1 MNFEKMTR
9 YLDSILDLGVPGVDC
24 IIMHGYDTVYRHQAG
39 YSDREAKIPMNGREA
54 FFIYSN
60 TKVLTCTAIMQLVE
74 AGIIVLN
81 DPISKYLPE
90 FKDMQVLLHSGNGE
104 VCLTP
109 ARGTLSPAHTP
120 ITFRHLMSMTA
131 GLDYNLTSPAILE
144 VQQKTNGRAPTREV
158 VRALASQPLH
168 FNPGTHWHYSLCH
181 DVLGALIEVISGQS
195 LGQYFQEH
203 ILDPLEMTH
212 TGFRHGHDLPDNMM
226 AQYCW
231 DYKTNTVS
239 RIPLENEYILGSE
252 YESGGAGLVS
262 TVEDYAKFVQA
273 LANGGRSPRGQQ
285 ILSPASIEL
294 MRTNQL
300 TGDQWGD
307 FNWPWFAGY
316 GYGLGVRTMMDR
328 AKGGALSPVGEFGW
342 GGAAG
347 TYALI
352 DPENHISMFYA
363 QHMRESLEWD
373 IHPRLR
379 NVLYGC
385 L

>member
-1 MNFEKMTR
+1 MNFDKMTQF
-9 YLDSILDLGVPGVDC
+9 LDSIPNLGVPGVDC
-24 IIMHGYDTVYRHQAG
+24 IVMQGHDVIYRHQQG
-39 YSDREAKIPMNGREA
+39 FSDREAQIPMNGKES

-60 TKVLTCTAIMQLVE
+60 TKVLTCTAVLQLLE
-74 AGIIVLN
+74 KGIIVLN
-81 DPISKYLPE
+81 DPIHEYLPE
-90 FKDMQVLLHSGNGE
+90 FKDMQVLQHLGNGE

-109 ARGTLSPAHTP
+109 ARETIRPARGP
-120 ITFRHLMSMTA
+120 ITFAHLLSMTA
-131 GLDYNLTSPAILE
+131 GLDYSLTSPAILD
-144 VQQKTNGRAPTREV
+144 VLQKTDGRAPTREI
-158 VRALASQPLH
+158 VRAIASQPLH
-168 FNPGTHWHYSLCH
+168 FDPGTHWHYSLCH
-181 DVLGALIEVISGQS
+181 DVLGAIIEVISGKT
-195 LGQYFQEH
+195 LGQYFQEN

-212 TGFRHGHDLPDNMM
+212 TGFRHSHDLPENMM

-231 DYKTNTVS
+231 DHKTNTVS

-262 TVEDYAKFVQA
+262 TVEDYAKFISA
-273 LANGGRSPRGQQ
+273 LANGGCSPRGGR
-285 ILSPASIEL
+285 ILSPATISL

-300 TGDQWGD
+300 TGQAQAD
-307 FNWPWFAGY
+307 FNWPWFGGY

-328 AKGGALSPVGEFGW
+328 AKGGALSPIGEFGW

-363 QHMRESLEWD
+363 QHMRESLEWY